1 MNSLFFLISWLS
13 DTFFVFVTLALIVQG
28 VLGSFRIKSYR
39 FRAFIRMIPGMA
51 LLFMP
56 FLNLFKIGRF
66 LNPLSCDG
74 WLQKLIVY
82 FFSPIKNY
90 LTIPNEIITQYVLVK
105 PFISIV
111 GVFIGLFIAITV
123 VMFLRKIFQIFLS
136 SVQLRLFIRKAKEY
150 SQEIRNPWLISQLR
164 QHRIRV
170 LISDLITIPMAI
182 GSRTILVSQT
192 ALEQLQQGELESV
205 IGHEVAHLIA
215 KDPWTR
221 LFHQLLKAFFW
232 WIPMRNWLKRIEED
246 QEIACDQT
254 VQKYQEGIGS
264 ALVKITRHTRHSK
277 EKELPATF
285 CNFSNRSLF
294 ILIRLEMILGI
305 NRIQE
310 RSFSQGIVPLIAGP
324 LIILSCTV

>member
-1 MNSLFFLISWLS
+1 MTSLFFLISWLS
-13 DTFFVFVTLALIVQG
+13 DAFFVFVTVALIAQG
-28 VLGSFRIKSYR
+28 ILGFFRIKNYR
-39 FRAFIRMIPGMA
+39 SRAFIRVIPGMA
-51 LLFMP
+51 LLLMP

-82 FFSPIKNY
+82 FFSPMKNY
-90 LTIPNEIITQYVLVK
+90 FTHSKEIVTQYVLVD

-111 GVFIGLFIAITV
+111 GAFIGLFVAITV
-123 VMFLRKIFQIFLS
+123 VIFLGKIFQVFLS
-136 SVQLRLFIRKAKEY
+136 SVQLKLFIRKAKEY
-150 SQEIRNPWLISQLR
+150 SQEIRNPWLISQLK

-192 ALEQLQQGELESV
+192 SLEQLQQGELESV

-215 KDPWTR
+215 KDPWMR
-221 LFHQLLKAFFW
+221 LLHQLLKAFFW
-232 WIPMRNWLKRIEED
+232 WIPMKRWLKKIEED

-264 ALVKITRHTRHSK
+264 ALIKIIRYTRDSK
-277 EKELPATF
+277 EKELSAAF
-285 CNFSNRSLF
+285 CRLSNRSLF
-294 ILIRLEMILGI
+294 ILTRLEMILGI
-305 NRIQE
+305 HRVQE
-310 RSFSQGIVPLIAGP
+310 RRFLQGIVPLIAGP
-324 LIILSCTV
+324 LILLSCTV